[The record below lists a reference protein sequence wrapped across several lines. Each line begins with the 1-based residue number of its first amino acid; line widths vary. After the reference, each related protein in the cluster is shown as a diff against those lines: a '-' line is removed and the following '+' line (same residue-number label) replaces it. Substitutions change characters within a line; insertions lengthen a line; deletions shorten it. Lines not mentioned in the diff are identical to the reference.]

1 MIQSTETSGKN
12 RPAAHR
18 YQSSRARSSIR
29 RWLLLYRP
37 ARNRAWP
44 HRSLFYFL
52 TFFALPVLSLAALGA
67 YLGPDQ
73 TFGGVPAVLFVLFLA
88 IIVRT
93 YAVRDDATLGKSET
107 SGNWHRISDT
117 WPFPLEE
124 PPPRRPLQGHLLS
137 FSGIA
142 LIAIGLGAAGLA
154 ANGVVWP
161 ILLVSG
167 VHPAAALPAG
177 VTIIL
182 AIPAIAIGVPT
193 SILAV
198 SKGTELRDR
207 GRRLRARDARSL
219 LQRPG
224 ERPVLLLRS
233 FDDEELSILA
243 PRVSCSDVTRRT

>member
-1 MIQSTETSGKN
+1 MPTSVPT
-12 RPAAHR
+12 RP
-18 YQSSRARSSIR
+18 S
-29 RWLLLYRP
+29 
-37 ARNRAWP
+37 
-44 HRSLFYFL
+44 
-52 TFFALPVLSLAALGA
+52 
-67 YLGPDQ
+67 
-73 TFGGVPAVLFVLFLA
+73 GVPAVLFVLFLA

-93 YAVRDDATLGKSET
+93 YAFRADATLGKSET